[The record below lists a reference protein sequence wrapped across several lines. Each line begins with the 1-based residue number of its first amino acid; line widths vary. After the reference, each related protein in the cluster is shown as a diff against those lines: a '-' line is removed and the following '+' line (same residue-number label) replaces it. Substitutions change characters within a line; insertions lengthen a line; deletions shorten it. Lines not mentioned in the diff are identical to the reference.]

1 MFNYEPEIRTD
12 IEELYSERIDRFN
25 KVLMDR
31 MNDIH
36 KVKDLE
42 NQVVQLKDFLR
53 LSECRYH
60 NMNVENKLLRKK
72 ELDKTMN
79 KEELKNLILEKINDL
94 EYDRRKNTKLKVFIR
109 KLLK

>member
-1 MFNYEPEIRTD
+1 MVTYEPETRTD

-25 KVLMDR
+25 KALMER
-31 MNDIH
+31 MNDLH

-42 NQVVQLKDFLR
+42 NQVEHLNYLIK

-60 NMNVENKLLRKK
+60 NMNTQNKLLRKK
-72 ELDKTMN
+72 ELDKSMD
-79 KEELKNLILEKINDL
+79 KVELKNLILEKINDL
-94 EYDRRKNTKLKVFIR
+94 QYDRRKNSKLKTFVK